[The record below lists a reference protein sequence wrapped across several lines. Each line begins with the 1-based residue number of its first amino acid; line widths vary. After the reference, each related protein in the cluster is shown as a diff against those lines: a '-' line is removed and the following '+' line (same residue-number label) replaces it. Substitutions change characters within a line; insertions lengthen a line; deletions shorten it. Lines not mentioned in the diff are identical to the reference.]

1 MVFRCGADPVN
12 SQEADRLATGAG
24 RAGQRRAEVGR
35 SQPPDV
41 DHTPSQSAGDD
52 RPLRILE
59 RAPVPAEHKERLFD
73 LVRHAQALGAAA
85 GEELQAEFGPE
96 HVALIVGHNQ
106 FLRLFRGG
114 AQPGVVEM
122 LLPDEAKAALQA
134 AGFTLREP
142 GGQVFKLFGWVRI
155 DPMQGAATA
164 LDAAVDA
171 AFAKAR
177 APAPVKKR

>member
-1 MVFRCGADPVN
+1 M
-12 SQEADRLATGAG
+12 QAG
-24 RAGQRRAEVGR
+24 
-35 SQPPDV
+35 
-41 DHTPSQSAGDD
+41 GDD

-59 RAPVPAEHKERLFD
+59 RAPVPTEHKERLFH
-73 LVRHAQALGAAA
+73 LVRHAQALGMDS

-114 AQPGVVEM
+114 AAPGVVEM
-122 LLPDEAKAALQA
+122 LLPDAAKRALQA

-155 DPMQGAATA
+155 DPMQAGADAAA
-164 LDAAVDA
+164 LDAAVGA

-177 APAPVKKR
+177 TKHR

>member
-1 MVFRCGADPVN
+1 M
-12 SQEADRLATGAG
+12 QAG
-24 RAGQRRAEVGR
+24 
-35 SQPPDV
+35 
-41 DHTPSQSAGDD
+41 GDD

-59 RAPVPAEHKERLFD
+59 RAPVPPEHKERLFH

-114 AQPGVVEM
+114 AAPGVVEM
-122 LLPDEAKAALQA
+122 LVPDAAKAALHA

-142 GGQVFKLFGWVRI
+142 GGQVFKLFGWVRV
-155 DPMQGAATA
+155 DPMQGEAPA
-164 LDAAVDA
+164 LDAAVSA
-171 AFAKAR
+171 AFAKAKSGKGGGKT
-177 APAPVKKR
+177 P